1 MNERI
6 EETLGRN
13 IRAERRNLGL
23 SKVEFCLQVGI
34 SRVLL
39 DLIEENRS
47 NFKLATLEQIAAALG
62 KEPWELLK

>member
-6 EETLGRN
+6 EQTLGRN
-13 IRAERRNLGL
+13 IRAERRRLGL
-23 SKVEFCLQVGI
+23 TKTDFCLQAGI

-39 DLIEENRS
+39 DLVEENRS
-47 NFKLATLEQIAAALG
+47 NLKLSTLEKIAHALG

>member
-6 EETLGRN
+6 EQTLGRN
-13 IRAERRNLGL
+13 IRAERRRLGL
-23 SKVEFCLQVGI
+23 TKIDFCLQAGI

-47 NFKLATLEQIAAALG
+47 NLKLSTLEQIAHALR

>member
-6 EETLGRN
+6 EQTLGRN
-13 IRAERRNLGL
+13 IRAERRRLGL
-23 SKVEFCLQVGI
+23 TKIDFCLQAGI

-47 NFKLATLEQIAAALG
+47 NLKLSTLEQIAHALG